1 VSRGRVVLVG
11 RVVASHGV
19 ETLVVLVAAGLGIGQ
34 LLLVRDGELVCHI
47 RNGEGL
53 VVEGLVA
60 GVGG

>member
-1 VSRGRVVLVG
+1 MGGGRVVLVG
-11 RVVASHGV
+11 GVVAGHGV
-19 ETLVVLVAAGLGIGQ
+19 EALVVLVAAGRGVGE
-34 LLLVRDGELVCHI
+34 LLLVGDGELVCHI

>member
-1 VSRGRVVLVG
+1 MSRGRVVLVG

>member
-1 VSRGRVVLVG
+1 
-11 RVVASHGV
+11 
-19 ETLVVLVAAGLGIGQ
+19 LVVLVAAGLGIGQ